1 MSSKRSREDI
11 EEDFIEEF
19 EQMLK
24 KVKMDSNKRK
34 SDSDDDNPSAKK
46 QKLDDAVEYLLM
58 DYTPTPAVIRDIT
71 RSEVCQLLGLEKDVD
86 DDLIYPSDIADKEI
100 LQSVTDEVPLNL
112 NGDLIASDVVPTAVI
127 PSDDNL
133 SKSSGESTI
142 DSGDQ
147 SAQGDAMDDTTT
159 PEAESRDIPQCGLD
173 SLPAPVAVENVPRLI
188 MDDIMTMDET
198 QFNQLLMKEGVT
210 FDRKQEIQTRKV
222 RDDEQKKFTTVDAEE
237 EKWYDVDKIKKRR
250 LLQSK
255 QRKKKPTNADY
266 EYFVSWLGYSS
277 KFDSWE
283 PYENLAHL
291 KMYINVQWR

>member
-58 DYTPTPAVIRDIT
+58 DYTPTPAEIRDIT

-86 DDLIYPSDIADKEI
+86 DDLIYPSDIADEEV
-100 LQSVTDEVPLNL
+100 LQSVPGEVPLNL
-112 NGDLIASDVVPTAVI
+112 NDDLIASDVVPTAVI
-127 PSDDNL
+127 PSDDNIT
-133 SKSSGESTI
+133 KSSGESTI

-147 SAQGDAMDDTTT
+147 LDDAMDDTTT

-173 SLPAPVAVENVPRLI
+173 SLPAQVAVENVPRLI

-210 FDRKQEIQTRKV
+210 FDRKQEIHRP
-222 RDDEQKKFTTVDAEE
+222 KKFTAADATEDE
-237 EKWYDVDKIKKRR
+237 IWYDVDQIKKRR
-250 LLQSK
+250 LLRSK
-255 QRKKKPTNADY
+255 QTKKNPTNADY

-291 KMYINVQWR
+291 KMYIDVQWR

>member
-86 DDLIYPSDIADKEI
+86 DDLIYPSDIADEEV

-127 PSDDNL
+127 PSDDNI

-147 SAQGDAMDDTTT
+147 LDDAMDDSTT

-173 SLPAPVAVENVPRLI
+173 SLPPPVAVENVPRLI
-188 MDDIMTMDET
+188 MNDIMTMDET

-210 FDRKQEIQTRKV
+210 FDRKQEIPRP
-222 RDDEQKKFTTVDAEE
+222 KKFTAADATEDE
-237 EKWYDVDKIKKRR
+237 IWYDVDQIKKRR
-250 LLQSK
+250 LLRSK
-255 QRKKKPTNADY
+255 QTKKNPTNADY

>member
-1 MSSKRSREDI
+1 M
-11 EEDFIEEF
+11 
-19 EQMLK
+19 
-24 KVKMDSNKRK
+24 
-34 SDSDDDNPSAKK
+34 
-46 QKLDDAVEYLLM
+46 
-58 DYTPTPAVIRDIT
+58 
-71 RSEVCQLLGLEKDVD
+71 
-86 DDLIYPSDIADKEI
+86 
-100 LQSVTDEVPLNL
+100 NL

-127 PSDDNL
+127 PSDDNI

-147 SAQGDAMDDTTT
+147 LDDAMDDSTT

-173 SLPAPVAVENVPRLI
+173 SLPPPVAVENVPRLI

-210 FDRKQEIQTRKV
+210 FDRKQEIPRP
-222 RDDEQKKFTTVDAEE
+222 KKFTAADATEDE
-237 EKWYDVDKIKKRR
+237 IWYDVDQIKKRR
-250 LLQSK
+250 LLWSK
-255 QRKKKPTNADY
+255 QTKKNPTNADY

>member
-34 SDSDDDNPSAKK
+34 SDSDDENPSAKK

-127 PSDDNL
+127 PSDDNIT
-133 SKSSGESTI
+133 KSSGESTI

-147 SAQGDAMDDTTT
+147 LDDAMDDSTT

-173 SLPAPVAVENVPRLI
+173 SLPPPVAVENVPRLI

-210 FDRKQEIQTRKV
+210 FDRKQEIPRP
-222 RDDEQKKFTTVDAEE
+222 KKFTAADATEDE
-237 EKWYDVDKIKKRR
+237 IWYDVDQIKKRR
-250 LLQSK
+250 LLWSK
-255 QRKKKPTNADY
+255 QTKKNPTNADY

>member
-58 DYTPTPAVIRDIT
+58 DYTSTPAVIRDIT

-86 DDLIYPSDIADKEI
+86 DDLIYPSDIADEEI
-100 LQSVTDEVPLNL
+100 LQSVPGEVPLNL
-112 NGDLIASDVVPTAVI
+112 NDDLIASDVVPTAVI
-127 PSDDNL
+127 PSDDNI

-142 DSGDQ
+142 DSSDQ

-210 FDRKQEIQTRKV
+210 FDRKQEIPRP
-222 RDDEQKKFTTVDAEE
+222 KKFTAADATEDE
-237 EKWYDVDKIKKRR
+237 IWYDVDQIKKRR
-250 LLQSK
+250 LLWSK
-255 QRKKKPTNADY
+255 QTKKNPTNADY

>member
-86 DDLIYPSDIADKEI
+86 DDLIYPSDIADEEV
-100 LQSVTDEVPLNL
+100 LQSVADEVPLNL

-127 PSDDNL
+127 PSDDNIT
-133 SKSSGESTI
+133 KSSGESTI

-147 SAQGDAMDDTTT
+147 LDHAMDDTTT

-173 SLPAPVAVENVPRLI
+173 SLPPPVAVENVPRLI

-210 FDRKQEIQTRKV
+210 FDRKQEIPRP
-222 RDDEQKKFTTVDAEE
+222 KKFTAADATEDE
-237 EKWYDVDKIKKRR
+237 IWYDVDQIKKRR
-250 LLQSK
+250 LLWSK
-255 QRKKKPTNADY
+255 QTKKIPTNADY

>member
-86 DDLIYPSDIADKEI
+86 DDLIYPSDIADEEV

-127 PSDDNL
+127 PSDDNIT
-133 SKSSGESTI
+133 KSSGESTI

-147 SAQGDAMDDTTT
+147 LDDAMDDSTT
-159 PEAESRDIPQCGLD
+159 PEAESRDIPQSGLD
-173 SLPAPVAVENVPRLI
+173 SLPPPVAVENVPRLI

-210 FDRKQEIQTRKV
+210 FDRKQEIPRP
-222 RDDEQKKFTTVDAEE
+222 KKFTAADATEDE
-237 EKWYDVDKIKKRR
+237 IWYDVDQIKKRR
-250 LLQSK
+250 LLWSK
-255 QRKKKPTNADY
+255 QTKKNPTNADY

>member
-1 MSSKRSREDI
+1 MSSKRSRDDI

-58 DYTPTPAVIRDIT
+58 DYTSTPAVIRDIT

-86 DDLIYPSDIADKEI
+86 DDLIYPSDIADEEV

-127 PSDDNL
+127 PSDDNIT
-133 SKSSGESTI
+133 KSSGESTI

-147 SAQGDAMDDTTT
+147 LDDAMDDTTT

-173 SLPAPVAVENVPRLI
+173 SLPPPVAVENVPRLI

-210 FDRKQEIQTRKV
+210 FDRKQEIPRP
-222 RDDEQKKFTTVDAEE
+222 KKFTAADATEDE
-237 EKWYDVDKIKKRR
+237 IWYDVDQIKKRR
-250 LLQSK
+250 LLWSK
-255 QRKKKPTNADY
+255 QTKKNPTNADY

>member
-1 MSSKRSREDI
+1 MSSKRSRENI

-58 DYTPTPAVIRDIT
+58 DYTSTPAVIRDIT

-86 DDLIYPSDIADKEI
+86 DDLIYPSDIADEEI
-100 LQSVTDEVPLNL
+100 LQSVPGEVPLNL
-112 NGDLIASDVVPTAVI
+112 NDDLIASDVVPTAVI
-127 PSDDNL
+127 PSDDNIT
-133 SKSSGESTI
+133 KSSGESTI

-147 SAQGDAMDDTTT
+147 LDDAMDDSTT

-173 SLPAPVAVENVPRLI
+173 SLPPPVAVENVPRLI

-210 FDRKQEIQTRKV
+210 FDRKQEIPRP
-222 RDDEQKKFTTVDAEE
+222 KKFTAADATEDE
-237 EKWYDVDKIKKRR
+237 IWYDVDQIKKRR
-250 LLQSK
+250 LLWSK
-255 QRKKKPTNADY
+255 QTKKNPTNADY

>member
-86 DDLIYPSDIADKEI
+86 DDLIYPSDIADEEV

-127 PSDDNL
+127 PSDDNI

-147 SAQGDAMDDTTT
+147 LDDAMDDSTT

-173 SLPAPVAVENVPRLI
+173 SLPPPVAVENVPRLI

-210 FDRKQEIQTRKV
+210 FDRKQEIPRP
-222 RDDEQKKFTTVDAEE
+222 KKFTAADATEDE
-237 EKWYDVDKIKKRR
+237 IWYDVDQIKKRR
-250 LLQSK
+250 LLWSK
-255 QRKKKPTNADY
+255 QTKKNPTNADY

>member
-58 DYTPTPAVIRDIT
+58 DYTSTPAVIRDIT

-86 DDLIYPSDIADKEI
+86 DDLIYPSDIADEEV
-100 LQSVTDEVPLNL
+100 LQSVADEVPLNL

-127 PSDDNL
+127 PSDDNI

-142 DSGDQ
+142 DSSDQ

-210 FDRKQEIQTRKV
+210 FDRKQEIPRP
-222 RDDEQKKFTTVDAEE
+222 KKFTAADATEDE
-237 EKWYDVDKIKKRR
+237 IWYDVDQIKKRR
-250 LLQSK
+250 LLWSK
-255 QRKKKPTNADY
+255 QTKKIPTNADY

>member
-58 DYTPTPAVIRDIT
+58 DYTSTPAVIRDIT

-86 DDLIYPSDIADKEI
+86 DDLIYPSDIADEEV

-127 PSDDNL
+127 PSDDNIT
-133 SKSSGESTI
+133 KSSGESTI

-147 SAQGDAMDDTTT
+147 LDDAMDDTTT

-173 SLPAPVAVENVPRLI
+173 SLPPPVAVENVPRLI

-210 FDRKQEIQTRKV
+210 FDRKQEIPRP
-222 RDDEQKKFTTVDAEE
+222 KKFTAADATEDE
-237 EKWYDVDKIKKRR
+237 IWYDVDQIKKRR
-250 LLQSK
+250 LLWSK
-255 QRKKKPTNADY
+255 QTKKNPTNADY

>member
-86 DDLIYPSDIADKEI
+86 DDLIYPSDIADEEV
-100 LQSVTDEVPLNL
+100 LQSVPGEVPLNL
-112 NGDLIASDVVPTAVI
+112 NDDLIASDVVPTAFI
-127 PSDDNL
+127 PSDDNI
-133 SKSSGESTI
+133 SKSSGESTV

-147 SAQGDAMDDTTT
+147 LDDAYDTTT

-173 SLPAPVAVENVPRLI
+173 SLPPPVAVENVSRLI

-210 FDRKQEIQTRKV
+210 FDRKQEIPRP
-222 RDDEQKKFTTVDAEE
+222 KKFTAADATEDE
-237 EKWYDVDKIKKRR
+237 IWYDVDQIKKRR
-250 LLQSK
+250 LLWSK
-255 QRKKKPTNADY
+255 QTKKNPTNADY

>member
-86 DDLIYPSDIADKEI
+86 DDLIYPSDIADEEV

-112 NGDLIASDVVPTAVI
+112 NGDLIASDVEPTAVI
-127 PSDDNL
+127 PSDDNI

-147 SAQGDAMDDTTT
+147 LDDAYDTTT

-173 SLPAPVAVENVPRLI
+173 SLPPPVAVENVPRLI

-210 FDRKQEIQTRKV
+210 FDRKQEIPRP
-222 RDDEQKKFTTVDAEE
+222 KKFTAADATEDE
-237 EKWYDVDKIKKRR
+237 IWYDVDQIKKRR
-250 LLQSK
+250 LLWSK
-255 QRKKKPTNADY
+255 QTKKNPTNADY

>member
-86 DDLIYPSDIADKEI
+86 DDLIYPSDIADEEV

-127 PSDDNL
+127 PSDDNI

-147 SAQGDAMDDTTT
+147 LDDAMDDSTT

-173 SLPAPVAVENVPRLI
+173 SLPPPVAVENVPRLI

-210 FDRKQEIQTRKV
+210 FDRKQEIPRP
-222 RDDEQKKFTTVDAEE
+222 KKFTAADATEDE
-237 EKWYDVDKIKKRR
+237 IWYDVDQIKKRR
-250 LLQSK
+250 LLWSK
-255 QRKKKPTNADY
+255 QTKKNPTNADY

-277 KFDSWE
+277 NFDSWE

-291 KMYINVQWR
+291 KMYIDVQWR

>member
-58 DYTPTPAVIRDIT
+58 DYTSTPAEIRDIT

-86 DDLIYPSDIADKEI
+86 DDLIYPSDIADEEV
-100 LQSVTDEVPLNL
+100 LQSVADEVPLNL

-127 PSDDNL
+127 PSDDNIT
-133 SKSSGESTI
+133 KSSGESTI

-147 SAQGDAMDDTTT
+147 LDDAMDDSTT

-173 SLPAPVAVENVPRLI
+173 SLPPPVAVENVPRLI

-210 FDRKQEIQTRKV
+210 FDRKQEIPRP
-222 RDDEQKKFTTVDAEE
+222 KKFTAADATEDE
-237 EKWYDVDKIKKRR
+237 IWYDVDQIKKRR
-250 LLQSK
+250 LLRSK
-255 QRKKKPTNADY
+255 LIKKNPTNVDY
-266 EYFVSWLGYSS
+266 EYLVSWLGYSS

-283 PYENLAHL
+283 PYENVAHL
-291 KMYINVQWR
+291 KMCSGDD

>member
-58 DYTPTPAVIRDIT
+58 DYTSTPAVIRDIT

-86 DDLIYPSDIADKEI
+86 DDLIYPSDIADEEI
-100 LQSVTDEVPLNL
+100 LQSVPGEVPLNL
-112 NGDLIASDVVPTAVI
+112 NDDLIDSDVVPTAVI
-127 PSDDNL
+127 PSDDNIT
-133 SKSSGESTI
+133 KSSGESTI

-147 SAQGDAMDDTTT
+147 LDDATDDSTT
-159 PEAESRDIPQCGLD
+159 PEAESRDIPQSGLD
-173 SLPAPVAVENVPRLI
+173 SLPPPVAVENVPRLI

-210 FDRKQEIQTRKV
+210 FDRKQEIPRP
-222 RDDEQKKFTTVDAEE
+222 KKFTAADATEDE
-237 EKWYDVDKIKKRR
+237 IWYDVDQIKKRR
-250 LLQSK
+250 LLWSK
-255 QRKKKPTNADY
+255 QTKKNPTNADY

>member
-1 MSSKRSREDI
+1 MSSKRSRENI

-24 KVKMDSNKRK
+24 KGKMDSNKRK
-34 SDSDDDNPSAKK
+34 SDSDDYNPSAKK

-86 DDLIYPSDIADKEI
+86 DDLIYPSDIADEEV
-100 LQSVTDEVPLNL
+100 LQSVPCEVPLNL
-112 NGDLIASDVVPTAVI
+112 NDDLIASDVVPTAVI
-127 PSDDNL
+127 PSDDNIT
-133 SKSSGESTI
+133 KSSGESTI

-147 SAQGDAMDDTTT
+147 LDYAMDDTTT

-173 SLPAPVAVENVPRLI
+173 FLPPPVAVENVPRLI

-210 FDRKQEIQTRKV
+210 FDRKQEIPRP
-222 RDDEQKKFTTVDAEE
+222 KKFTAADATEDE
-237 EKWYDVDKIKKRR
+237 IWYDVDQIKKRR
-250 LLQSK
+250 LLRSK
-255 QRKKKPTNADY
+255 QTKKNPTNADY

-291 KMYINVQWR
+291 KMNIDVQWR

>member
-86 DDLIYPSDIADKEI
+86 DDLIYPSDIADEEI

-127 PSDDNL
+127 PSDDNIT
-133 SKSSGESTI
+133 KSSGESTI

-147 SAQGDAMDDTTT
+147 LDDATDDSTT
-159 PEAESRDIPQCGLD
+159 PEAESLD
-173 SLPAPVAVENVPRLI
+173 SLPPPVAVENVPRLI

-210 FDRKQEIQTRKV
+210 FDRKQEIPRPN
-222 RDDEQKKFTTVDAEE
+222 KFTAVDATEDE
-237 EKWYDVDKIKKRR
+237 IWYDVDQIKKRR
-250 LLQSK
+250 LLRSK
-255 QRKKKPTNADY
+255 LIKKNPTNVDY
-266 EYFVSWLGYSS
+266 EYLVSWLGYSS